1 MGEASKAVIVDVE
14 KAGPEN
20 KNGFASKIQ
29 NAGVPPKPILIVDCG
44 QLPSKA
50 SAAAAAS
57 ASASDATSKSKS
69 E

>member
-1 MGEASKAVIVDVE
+1 ME

-20 KNGFASKIQ
+20 QNLASKIQ

-50 SAAAAAS
+50 SAS

>member
-1 MGEASKAVIVDVE
+1 VE

-20 KNGFASKIQ
+20 QNLASKIQ
-29 NAGVPPKPILIVDCG
+29 NAGVPSKPILIVDCG

-50 SAAAAAS
+50 SAS

>member
-1 MGEASKAVIVDVE
+1 ME

-20 KNGFASKIQ
+20 QNLASKIQ

-50 SAAAAAS
+50 SAS
-57 ASASDATSKSKS
+57 ASASDATSKS

>member
-1 MGEASKAVIVDVE
+1 VE

-20 KNGFASKIQ
+20 QNLASKIQ

-50 SAAAAAS
+50 SAS

>member
-1 MGEASKAVIVDVE
+1 ME

-20 KNGFASKIQ
+20 QNLANKIQ

-50 SAAAAAS
+50 SA
-57 ASASDATSKSKS
+57 SASDATSKSKS

>member
-1 MGEASKAVIVDVE
+1 VGEASKAVIVDVE

-50 SAAAAAS
+50 SAAAS